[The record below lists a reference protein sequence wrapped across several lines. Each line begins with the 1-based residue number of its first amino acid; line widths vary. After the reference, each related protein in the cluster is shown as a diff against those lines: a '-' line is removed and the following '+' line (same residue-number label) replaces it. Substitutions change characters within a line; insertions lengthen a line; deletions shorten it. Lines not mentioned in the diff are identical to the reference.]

1 MIFTR
6 MIHQAPN
13 TGYITMLKDWIIVI
27 CVCLYGNSH
36 LVISCIAFEGVVQG
50 TYDTVLPVW
59 LASDDAV
66 GGFALDKKDLG
77 WVLSFVSPMQ
87 MATCNTVFFT
97 IIYSVIITCDI

>member
-1 MIFTR
+1 MI
-6 MIHQAPN
+6 
-13 TGYITMLKDWIIVI
+13 ITIKT
-27 CVCLYGNSH
+27 YTYNNNH
-36 LVISCIAFEGVVQG
+36 LFISYIAFEGVVQG

-87 MATCNTVFFT
+87 MATCNSVFLM
-97 IIYSVIITCDI
+97 IIHSIIITCNI

>member
-1 MIFTR
+1 
-6 MIHQAPN
+6 
-13 TGYITMLKDWIIVI
+13 MLKDWIIVV

-59 LASDDAV
+59 LASGDGV

-87 MATCNTVFFT
+87 MATCNIVFFT

>member
-1 MIFTR
+1 
-6 MIHQAPN
+6 
-13 TGYITMLKDWIIVI
+13 MLKDWIIVV
-27 CVCLYGNSH
+27 CVCLYGNNH
-36 LVISCIAFEGVVQG
+36 LFISYIAFEGVVQG